1 MGWQMRFL
9 VLGAGKMGRAVVFDL
24 CKFNP
29 DAKIIV
35 VDCNA
40 ARLDKITKD
49 YPSENLSVIRADVQ
63 DTEELSYV
71 LSGADV
77 AISCVPFRF
86 NYDLAKASL
95 DSGSSFC
102 DLGGNEDIVRKQF
115 LLDEM
120 AREKELA
127 IIPDCGLAPGMVSI
141 LASAAYNDL
150 DETHDIHIRVG
161 GLPVEPRP
169 PLNYAQ
175 FFSVEGLI
183 NEYVEDSTIIKD
195 GKLLRVPSLTD
206 VEEISFQAPF
216 GPLEAFHT
224 SGGISTLPSTLGSN
238 VRNLDFKTIRY
249 QGHCEKIKFLRDLGF
264 MNSSPLAAAS
274 HHVTPRQLLCEL
286 LEQRLPTAE
295 PDVVF
300 IRVEARGLK
309 KDLHTEISWEAI
321 DYMDEANRLSAMMRN
336 SAFPI
341 SIIAQ
346 MLANDEIKD
355 RGTLYQELS
364 VPGAKF
370 LEEIR
375 KRGIMLTRTE
385 KTLVTTGP

>member
-1 MGWQMRFL
+1 
-9 VLGAGKMGRAVVFDL
+9 MGRAVVFDL

-35 VDCNA
+35 VDWNA
-40 ARLDKITKD
+40 ARLEKVAKD
-49 YPSENLSVIRADVQ
+49 FPSENLSVIRADVQ

-71 LSGADV
+71 LSGVDV
-77 AISCVPFRF
+77 AISCVPFKF
-86 NYDLAKASL
+86 NYDLAKAAL
-95 DSGSSFC
+95 ESGSSFC

-127 IIPDCGLAPGMVSI
+127 VIPDCGLAPGMVSI
-141 LASAAYNDL
+141 LASSAFNDL
-150 DETHDIHIRVG
+150 DETHDIQIRVG

-169 PLNYAQ
+169 PLDYAQ
-175 FFSVEGLI
+175 YFSVEGLI
-183 NEYVEDSTIIKD
+183 SEYTEDSTVIKD
-195 GKLLRVPSLTD
+195 GKLLRVASLTD
-206 VEEISFQAPF
+206 VEELSFQAPF
-216 GPLEAFHT
+216 GPLEAFYT
-224 SGGISTLPSTLGSN
+224 SGGISTLPSTLGSK
-238 VRNLDFKTIRY
+238 VKNLDFKTIRY
-249 QGHCEKIKFLRDLGF
+249 PGHCEKMKLLRDLGL
-264 MNSSPLAAAS
+264 MNSSAPSSAT
-274 HHVTPRQLLCEL
+274 HHVSPRQLLCEL

-295 PDVVF
+295 PDVVL
-300 IRVEARGLK
+300 IRVEVRGVK

-364 VPGAKF
+364 VPHGRF

-385 KTLVTTGP
+385 KTLVTTGS